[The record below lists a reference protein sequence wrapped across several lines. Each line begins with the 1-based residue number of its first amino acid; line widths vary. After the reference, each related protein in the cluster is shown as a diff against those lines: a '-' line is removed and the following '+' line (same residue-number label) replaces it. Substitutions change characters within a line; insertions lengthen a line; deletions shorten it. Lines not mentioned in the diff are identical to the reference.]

1 MAKNFIELEKESNR
15 RAAALKASEKVLE
28 KEQREK
34 EHLQRE
40 YNKGVL
46 MRFVYSRSQCVW
58 PAKFDL
64 CLPTLFIIRRD
75 KLEQVCREQQ
85 KLMKS
90 IKSESMSKIRDEEEK
105 RKETQAHFQK
115 SINEIFAT
123 LGKNNDENVKIKE
136 ANLEMT
142 KKFKY
147 LAEQYELREKQLE
160 KLNEQIKLE
169 TQLNEAKL
177 AKVQMESTIEREIL
191 LKEKQT
197 ALEEIL
203 SSKKSLAEMETRER
217 LLKEQLHVYTN
228 KYDEFQNSLQ
238 KSNDIFTTYKTEL
251 EKMAKRTKVLEKECY
266 EWRLKYEK
274 CNRSLLNMV
283 ADKQAQDQ
291 YVQKSARQ
299 LAQLQ
304 KLCRTLQA
312 ERGTLLDVLKANNI
326 ERPPMPELPP
336 EPKDIEPA
344 PQPSDKLDAMT
355 RNCNE
360 LKATLAQLQ
369 GQMNAISLEQKE
381 KPKSKTNET
390 AAAAAT
396 NKKSKA
402 KKNKAKSKAEGDVAA
417 KNAATAEPAVPNTT
431 ATEVETVTE
440 GNTEAAQTVDD
451 AGIAVDDEPAVA
463 VNGTESSD
471 IVTAVNGTTA
481 DEVPPIQAEIV
492 QETATKSDPE
502 PVDTAPSAAPVVE
515 PVSVTASE

>member
-1 MAKNFIELEKESNR
+1 MLSPNPFQL
-15 RAAALKASEKVLE
+15 
-28 KEQREK
+28 
-34 EHLQRE
+34 H
-40 YNKGVL
+40 
-46 MRFVYSRSQCVW
+46 
-58 PAKFDL
+58 
-64 CLPTLFIIRRD
+64 RD

-177 AKVQMESTIEREIL
+177 AKAQMESTIEREIL

-251 EKMAKRTKVLEKECY
+251 EKMSKRIKSLEKESY
-266 EWRLKYEK
+266 EWRVKYEK

-312 ERGTLLDVLKANNI
+312 ERGTLLDVLKVNNI

-381 KPKSKTNET
+381 KPKPKATEAP
-390 AAAAAT
+390 AA
-396 NKKSKA
+396 NKKPKA
-402 KKNKAKSKAEGDVAA
+402 KKNKAKSNAA
-417 KNAATAEPAVPNTT
+417 KADAENSTKNA
-431 ATEVETVTE
+431 VTSE
-440 GNTEAAQTVDD
+440 QTVPGT
-451 AGIAVDDEPAVA
+451 ADDEIKTVADDSSETAKTADDSNVVDIEPNVA
-463 VNGTESSD
+463 VNGTIENSD
-471 IVTAVNGTTA
+471 AAVPTNGTADDGDEDTQPEIVT
-481 DEVPPIQAEIV
+481 
-492 QETATKSDPE
+492 ETVTKSDPE
-502 PVDTAPSAAPVVE
+502 PVIAVPETPSAEPVV
-515 PVSVTASE
+515 VTGSE